1 MLQVISSFLKT
12 FFPSKKKCGGERDR
26 FAFRLTF
33 SAIRLGYVSAGL
45 LVGSRSQNGLDDLKT
60 Q

>member
-1 MLQVISSFLKT
+1 
-12 FFPSKKKCGGERDR
+12 
-26 FAFRLTF
+26 LTF